1 MATKKPL
8 VVGTQGTVEELQ
20 AGDVL
25 NLAPAYIPSF
35 TATPAM
41 LKLLLEIDQTLTV
54 YTQGGTG
61 LSIPVSA

>member
-8 VVGTQGTVEELQ
+8 VLNNAGIAEELQ

-25 NLAPAYIPSF
+25 DTPPAYIPSF
-35 TATPAM
+35 TATPTM
-41 LKLLLEIDQTLTV
+41 LKLLLASNQTLTV

-61 LSIPVSA
+61 LSIPVST